1 MMSRSIPTPQAGRV
15 VFFKGHRF
23 IMLARTQTHAALC
36 PIVTAPSVR
45 HRADYALSWWD
56 CFTLGAHDGDVVRC
70 RPIMAPLHLLKAQN
84 LSLSETLLHRLTQR
98 ARHEI
103 TRQDEETRYR
113 GYQSSSLYG

>member
-1 MMSRSIPTPQAGRV
+1 MSHSTLTLQAGRV

-23 IMLARTQTHAALC
+23 IILACTPTHAALC

-45 HRADYALSWWD
+45 HRADYALNWWD

-70 RPIMAPLHLLKAQN
+70 RPIMVPLHLLKEQN
-84 LSLSETLLHRLTQR
+84 LLLSDTLLHHITQQ

-103 TRQDEETRYR
+103 VRQDEETRYR